1 MLATPVLARYPY
13 EVKLSRRD
21 ALVGSALLVGC
32 RTEVPEHDA
41 STKRPSAREP
51 NTRPTVVS
59 ARPSVDGDRAHLLR
73 LFPQVPG
80 QHRDPFVLLDDFR
93 VSAPS
98 GFPMHPHRG
107 FEAFT
112 YMLDGSFEHRD
123 TMGNESVVTT
133 GGTQRFTSGRGAR
146 HSEMPGTRGEN
157 RGIQLWVNL
166 PRRLK
171 TLDPTYAAVHAT
183 DLPVESR
190 DGAIVRTIVGAGSPV
205 ELQTAVDY
213 RDVTLPRDRR
223 FEGELAAGWQG
234 LVYVAEGHARV
245 GDTELRPGQAAL
257 YVAGAFD
264 VRALSDARLI
274 HLAGQPHGE
283 PIAHRGPY
291 VD

>member
-1 MLATPVLARYPY
+1 M
-13 EVKLSRRD
+13 KLDRRH
-21 ALVGSALLVGC
+21 ALLGGIGLVGC
-32 RTEVPEHDA
+32 RTEVPERDA
-41 STKRPSAREP
+41 PTTRRTVAAP
-51 NTRPTVVS
+51 NTRPAVVR
-59 ARPSVDGDRAHLLR
+59 ARPSTDGDRAELLR

-93 VSAPS
+93 VASPA

-133 GGTQRFTSGRGAR
+133 GGTQRFTSGSGAR
-146 HSEMPGTRGEN
+146 HSEMPGPKGVN

-166 PRRLK
+166 PRRMK
-171 TLDPTYAAVHAT
+171 TMAPTYAAVHAP

-190 DGAIVRTIVGAGSPV
+190 DGAVIRTIVGQGSPV

-223 FEGELAAGWQG
+223 FEGELPKGWQG
-234 LVYVAEGHARV
+234 LLYVADGHVRV
-245 GDTELRPGQAAL
+245 GDLELQAGQAAL
-257 YVAGAFD
+257 TVAGAFE
-264 VRALSDARLI
+264 VRALADARFI
-274 HLAGQPHGE
+274 QLAGLPHDE
-283 PIAHRGPY
+283 RIVHRGPY